1 MIQGKV
7 SYEELLDGD
16 KIILNKKA
24 YNWSPEWQI
33 GSRISMLIEDGGR
46 QIPKTFVV
54 AAIAEPPVYLNF
66 YAPFMVP
73 SEVLEKLCVNNQTY
87 HWSIQTEPGQ
97 LKAAEAQLRQSGSGK
112 PVPEAENF

>member
-1 MIQGKV
+1 MIQGKI

-66 YAPFMVP
+66 YAPLWFLLKCWKAVCKQSDVP
-73 SEVLEKLCVNNQTY
+73 LVHPDGT
-87 HWSIQTEPGQ
+87 GQ
-97 LKAAEAQLRQSGSGK
+97 LKAAEAQLRQMLRETSS
-112 PVPEAENF
+112 

>member
-1 MIQGKV
+1 
-7 SYEELLDGD
+7 
-16 KIILNKKA
+16 
-24 YNWSPEWQI
+24 
-33 GSRISMLIEDGGR
+33 MLIEDGGR

-73 SEVLEKLCVNNQTY
+73 SEVLEKLCVKQSDVPLVHPDGTRAVK
-87 HWSIQTEPGQ
+87 GGRG
-97 LKAAEAQLRQSGSGK
+97 AAASDGSGK